1 MACAER
7 VDATDS
13 RLGEANGWLHLHRIQ
28 TVIMDPLATKLDRF
42 FLPDLCN
49 SRALVLS
56 LAVSVGLVLALTL
69 LETGV
74 SSFSWQRFAIVSF
87 FVQWVVLLSFA
98 GLCTGRRWLAHWP
111 ALWASV
117 MAMVWVALVTA
128 MVSVSGELLW
138 PEPRAGIDWLWV
150 IRNVLVASIFAA
162 MALRYFY
169 VQSQWRWQSQA
180 QLQARLA
187 ALQAH
192 IRPHFFFNTL
202 NTVASLIPVDADKAE
217 QMLLDLAQLF
227 RRVLQDDDQPVT
239 LRHEV
244 ELARRYLAIEQTRLG
259 QRLQVQWRLPAALPE
274 VQVPS
279 LILQPLLENAVYHG
293 IQPVL
298 AAGYIT
304 VDAYQDGGYYVL
316 RIRNSKP
323 ASAAVVEGHQMAQEN
338 VRARLAMMPHGAGA
352 LLCEQ
357 NDREYS
363 VCIRLPYTEDGQ

>member
-1 MACAER
+1 M
-7 VDATDS
+7 DALT
-13 RLGEANGWLHLHRIQ
+13 
-28 TVIMDPLATKLDRF
+28 TKLDRF

-74 SSFSWQRFAIVSF
+74 SSFAWQRFAIVSF

-98 GLCTGRRWLAHWP
+98 GLCTARRWLAYWP
-111 ALWASV
+111 ALWASL
-117 MAMVWVALVTA
+117 MAMIWVVWVTVV
-128 MVSVSGELLW
+128 VSISGELLW
-138 PEPRAGIDWLWV
+138 PEPVAGIDWFWV
-150 IRNVLVASIFAA
+150 LRNALVASIFAA

-169 VQSQWRWQSQA
+169 VQSQWRWQTQA

-202 NTVASLIPVDADKAE
+202 NTVASLIPVDAEKAE

-227 RRVLQDDDQPVT
+227 RQVLKTEDQM
-239 LRHEV
+239 LSLSQEV
-244 ELARRYLAIEQTRLG
+244 ALAKRYLAIEQTRLG
-259 QRLQVQWRLPAALPE
+259 DRLQVQWQLPDTLPA

-293 IQPVL
+293 VQPVL
-298 AAGYIT
+298 APGYIAI
-304 VDAYQDGGYYVL
+304 DGQQDGDYYVI

-323 ASAAVVEGHQMAQEN
+323 ATDVVAVDGHQMAQNN
-338 VRARLAMMPHGAGA
+338 VRARLAMMAQGEGQLMCQQEKA
-352 LLCEQ
+352 
-357 NDREYS
+357 EYRVS
-363 VCIRLPYTEDGQ
+363 LRLPYQEERT